1 MTQSNDMPKEIY
13 VFPDPK
19 SIGDRGFTLTEPE
32 KTCEG
37 LNYTKCIRSD
47 LTPPQSPNR
56 AVLDVLRSILS
67 ALPSRREWLDPVLE
81 EQAYDAIA
89 AATQVDEVKDIPECE
104 NALNILNAKR
114 VPDDIQALIHK
125 HGYPKNPYVS
135 SLEKISCA
143 LAHGWSL
150 DQLRE
155 EVEQLFR
162 EHLKRQKGR

>member
-37 LNYTKCIRSD
+37 LNYTKYIRAD

-67 ALPSRREWLDPVLE
+67 ALPSRRDWLDPVLE

-89 AATQVDEVKDIPECE
+89 AANQADEPIDLDSLKKDTSNTQELLAKCE
-104 NALNILNAKR
+104 DFTVGYNTGWNACI
-114 VPDDIQALIHK
+114 
-125 HGYPKNPYVS
+125 
-135 SLEKISCA
+135 
-143 LAHGWSL
+143 
-150 DQLRE
+150 
-155 EVEQLFR
+155 